1 MYDRIVYSAEVDY
14 DFVILLMLLVSLRAA
29 TKRIP
34 ALFILLTIL
43 FLSVVVETS
52 HATPKRVRRKPS
64 SLKALSTAQVVA
76 AIPLK
81 DFGSHVVRYGRLTE
95 GGSAGAVFVQVN
107 KKREI
112 TCITAISLPDGKI
125 LWQYGQPH
133 GRHFRTTGDIP
144 VQMYDWNGDDFDD
157 VLFYDSQKLV
167 VLSGRDGSVIASA
180 ETEEPYSLYIF
191 QTTQFGGPP
200 GLILHGRSFNS
211 LLAPDLSLV
220 WRVGNGFSHFPM
232 SVDIDGDGESELL
245 AGYSLLNSSGHTIWN
260 RRQLGIHNDSA
271 AYSDV
276 NCDGGLELAIATSG
290 RAALLS
296 PAGDILWR
304 GDEKHAQH
312 IIVGSFD
319 SRTCEKQ
326 IATMDRDREQS
337 GILRMYDTRGRVI
350 WKSEGHGNRA
360 MLSKIDN
367 WIADT
372 PMSLILVSRSFSAPP
387 TLYDGSG
394 RIVARLPFPPALE
407 YENGTARYALHF
419 AQHFDFDND
428 GKEEIFVSNEKAL
441 WIYAN
446 STPTL
451 GIQGGKAPQALPN
464 PRIYN
469 ATFYT
474 GMQ

>member
-1 MYDRIVYSAEVDY
+1 MYSAEVYY
-14 DFVILLMLLVSLRAA
+14 DCVVSLMLLASPPAA
-29 TKRIP
+29 TKRFLL
-34 ALFILLTIL
+34 LFIPLLVL
-43 FLSVVVETS
+43 FLVIDANSG
-52 HATPKRVRRKPS
+52 HAAPKRLRRKPS
-64 SLKALSTAQVVA
+64 SLQVFSTAQVVA
-76 AIPLK
+76 AIPLQ

-107 KKREI
+107 KSRQV
-112 TCITAISLPDGKI
+112 TCITAVSLPDGKV

-133 GRHFRTTGDIP
+133 RRHFRTTGDIP
-144 VQMYDWNGDDFDD
+144 VQVYDWNGDDIDD
-157 VLFYDSQKLV
+157 VLFYDSQKIV
-167 VLSGRDGSVIASA
+167 VLSGQDGSVIASA
-180 ETEEPYSLYIF
+180 ATEEPYSLYIF
-191 QTTQFGGPP
+191 STSQFGGPA
-200 GLILHGRSFNS
+200 GLVLHGRSFNS
-211 LLAPDLSLV
+211 LLAPDLGLV

-245 AGYSLLNSSGHTIWN
+245 AGYLLLNSSGQTIWN

-271 AYSDV
+271 AYGDV

-296 PAGDILWR
+296 PAGDIFWR
-304 GDEKHAQH
+304 GDENHAQH

-319 SRTCEKQ
+319 SRTCERQ
-326 IATMDRDREQS
+326 IVTIDRDKEQS
-337 GILRMYDTRGRVI
+337 GILRMYDPRGRLL
-350 WKSEGHGNRA
+350 WKSAGHGNRA
-360 MLSKIDN
+360 MLSRIDN

-387 TLYDGSG
+387 TLYDGTG
-394 RIVARLPFPPALE
+394 KIVARLPFPPALE
-407 YENGTARYALHF
+407 YENGTAKYSLHF
-419 AQHFDFDND
+419 AQHFDLDND

-446 STPTL
+446 TTPTL